1 MSDDRTTDPQHP
13 DDTGSDSTSG
23 GDTSSSPYAPQS
35 DGVPGY
41 DSPAAPATPPSEAA
55 GSSASAPPYGS
66 STEGAATGG
75 AAPYGTPA
83 PDAPAYGTPAAPAHG
98 TPAPLAYGTPAPDA
112 PAYGTPAAPAYGTAY
127 GTPAPEAP
135 AYGAPAYGQ
144 PTTSTYG
151 QPAYGTPNAGYGYGG
166 GYTAP
171 ARTNVLAI
179 ISLVASLVG
188 FVLILP
194 VVGSIAGVIMG
205 HISLKQI
212 KDRGERGRGMALAGV
227 IIGYVTLL
235 FVILFV
241 IGISILIASAGTSG
255 SRYGA

>member
-1 MSDDRTTDPQHP
+1 VSDDRTTDPQHP
-13 DDTGSDSTSG
+13 DNTGSDSSSG
-23 GDTSSSPYAPQS
+23 GDNSSSPYAPQS

-41 DSPAAPATPPSEAA
+41 DSPAAPATPPYEAA

-66 STEGAATGG
+66 STEGSATGG
-75 AAPYGTPA
+75 AAPCGTPA
-83 PDAPAYGTPAAPAHG
+83 PDAPAYGT
-98 TPAPLAYGTPAPDA
+98 
-112 PAYGTPAAPAYGTAY
+112 
-127 GTPAPEAP
+127 P

-166 GYTAP
+166 GYIAP

-255 SRYGA
+255 ARYGA

>member
-13 DDTGSDSTSG
+13 DNTGSDSTSG

-41 DSPAAPATPPSEAA
+41 DAPGAPAAPPYEAA
-55 GSSASAPPYGS
+55 GSSASAPPYG
-66 STEGAATGG
+66 
-75 AAPYGTPA
+75 TPA
-83 PDAPAYGTPAAPAHG
+83 PDAAAHG
-98 TPAPLAYGTPAPDA
+98 TPAP
-112 PAYGTPAAPAYGTAY
+112 PAYGTPAAPAYGTP
-127 GTPAPEAP
+127 TPEAP

-151 QPAYGTPNAGYGYGG
+151 QPAYGTPNAGYAYGG

-241 IGISILIASAGTSG
+241 IGISILIATSAGTSG

>member
-1 MSDDRTTDPQHP
+1 MTRGQRRWNAGRTRDER
-13 DDTGSDSTSG
+13 GSRERR
-23 GDTSSSPYAPQS
+23 PHHR
-35 DGVPGY
+35 
-41 DSPAAPATPPSEAA
+41 PAASRQHRVRQHLGRRQLVVPVR
-55 GSSASAPPYGS
+55 SAERRRPRVRLPRGTGDSALRGGRVIGIRS
-66 STEGAATGG
+66 ALRLLDGGRRTGG
-75 AAPYGTPA
+75 AAP
-83 PDAPAYGTPAAPAHG
+83 
-98 TPAPLAYGTPAPDA
+98 YGTPAPDA

-166 GYTAP
+166 GYIAP

>member
-13 DDTGSDSTSG
+13 ENTGPDSTPG

-35 DGVPGY
+35 DGVSEHASPAT
-41 DSPAAPATPPSEAA
+41 PAAPPYEAA

-66 STEGAATGG
+66 STEAAATGG

-83 PDAPAYGTPAAPAHG
+83 PDAPAYGTPAP
-98 TPAPLAYGTPAPDA
+98 P
-112 PAYGTPAAPAYGTAY
+112 AY

-135 AYGAPAYGQ
+135 AYGAPVYGQ
-144 PTTSTYG
+144 SAPSTYG
-151 QPAYGTPNAGYGYGG
+151 QPAYSAPNTGYGYGG

-227 IIGYVTLL
+227 IIGYITLL

-241 IGISILIASAGTSG
+241 IGISILIANSAATSG

>member
-1 MSDDRTTDPQHP
+1 VSDDRTTDPQHP
-13 DDTGSDSTSG
+13 DKTGSDSTSG

-35 DGVPGY
+35 DGVPGD
-41 DSPAAPATPPSEAA
+41 DSPATPAAPPYEAA

-83 PDAPAYGTPAAPAHG
+83 PP
-98 TPAPLAYGTPAPDA
+98 
-112 PAYGTPAAPAYGTAY
+112 AY

-151 QPAYGTPNAGYGYGG
+151 QPAYGAPNAGYGYGG
-166 GYTAP
+166 GYSAP

-241 IGISILIASAGTSG
+241 IGISILIASSAGTSG

>member
-13 DDTGSDSTSG
+13 DHTGSDSTSG

-41 DSPAAPATPPSEAA
+41 DSPATPA
-55 GSSASAPPYGS
+55 APPYGS
-66 STEGAATGG
+66 APEGAATGG
-75 AAPYGTPA
+75 AAPSGSPA
-83 PDAPAYGTPAAPAHG
+83 PDAPAP
-98 TPAPLAYGTPAPDA
+98 
-112 PAYGTPAAPAYGTAY
+112 PAYGTPVPPAY

-135 AYGAPAYGQ
+135 TYGAAASGQ
-144 PTTSTYG
+144 STTSTYG
-151 QPAYGTPNAGYGYGG
+151 QPAYGAPNAGYGYGG
-166 GYTAP
+166 GYSAP

-194 VVGSIAGVIMG
+194 VVGSIAGVITG

-241 IGISILIASAGTSG
+241 IGISILIATSAGTSG

>member
-13 DDTGSDSTSG
+13 DNTGSDSSSG
-23 GDTSSSPYAPQS
+23 GDNSSSPYAPQS

-66 STEGAATGG
+66 STEGSATGG
-75 AAPYGTPA
+75 AA
-83 PDAPAYGTPAAPAHG
+83 H
-98 TPAPLAYGTPAPDA
+98 YGTPAPDA
-112 PAYGTPAAPAYGTAY
+112 PAYGTPAAPAYGTPAPPAS

-166 GYTAP
+166 GYIAP

-255 SRYGA
+255 ARYGA

>member
-66 STEGAATGG
+66 STEGAATGA
-75 AAPYGTPA
+75 AAP
-83 PDAPAYGTPAAPAHG
+83 
-98 TPAPLAYGTPAPDA
+98 YGTPAPDA

-144 PTTSTYG
+144 PTTSTFG

-166 GYTAP
+166 GYAAP

-227 IIGYVTLL
+227 IVGYVTLL

>member
-13 DDTGSDSTSG
+13 EHIGSENANG
-23 GDTSSSPYAPQS
+23 GDQPSSPYAPQS
-35 DGVPGY
+35 D
-41 DSPAAPATPPSEAA
+41 TPPAPPYEAA
-55 GSSASAPPYGS
+55 GTPASAAPS
-66 STEGAATGG
+66 GAPADTAT
-75 AAPYGTPA
+75 PYGTPTPEA
-83 PDAPAYGTPAAPAHG
+83 PASHTPAPEAPAYGA
-98 TPAPLAYGTPAPDA
+98 
-112 PAYGTPAAPAYGTAY
+112 
-127 GTPAPEAP
+127 PAPEAGAAYGAP

-151 QPAYGTPNAGYGYGG
+151 QPAYGAPNAAYGYGG
-166 GYTAP
+166 GYAAP

-179 ISLVASLVG
+179 VSLVASLVG

-212 KDRGERGRGMALAGV
+212 KERGERGRGMALAGV

-235 FVILFV
+235 FVILFI
-241 IGISILIASAGTSG
+241 IGISILIAGSAGSSG

>member
-13 DDTGSDSTSG
+13 DNTGSDSSSG

-41 DSPAAPATPPSEAA
+41 DSPAAPATPPYEAA

-66 STEGAATGG
+66 PTEGAATGG

-98 TPAPLAYGTPAPDA
+98 TPAPP
-112 PAYGTPAAPAYGTAY
+112 AY

-166 GYTAP
+166 GYAAP

-235 FVILFV
+235 FVVLFV